1 MSRSKVDIRLNPDAC
16 NRCGKCERVCEPK
29 ALKVAPTYIYLD
41 WRTCTEC
48 MKCVQVCD
56 RGAIVRHSTETRAKG
71 AAKSAPK
78 RRTTKA
84 PAAVDAAGAARPASS
99 TGGAGDAGREA
110 AEVAEGPRR
119 GLLERES
126 GARSVA
132 AVADGSA
139 RSVGVRN
146 ASKRPSAAVTPS
158 VGPVIWTP
166 LEAVAIAAVALA
178 TFLGKDALL
187 DSALVAAMPPEG
199 RIMARVGVLV
209 LFYAIQLAVL
219 AVFAHKRGTSLFA
232 AFGLTRIRA
241 SVGSWFTAAGW
252 VLLLLL
258 ATRIAAW
265 VWGVIAQAIGISA
278 PSVTEAG
285 LTATFGGGTAG
296 LVLSVMLVVLVAPLV
311 EEMLFRGVLLSAIGS
326 RLGAGVALVGQAV
339 LFAAYH
345 FSTWMFVPMLLL
357 GLACGYLAQHR
368 GSLWP
373 AIVLH
378 ALFNAV
384 PVALVFLVAT

>member
-1 MSRSKVDIRLNPDAC
+1 MSRSKVDIRLDPGKC
-16 NRCGKCERVCEPK
+16 NRCGKCERVCEPN
-29 ALKVAPTYIYLD
+29 ALKVAPSYIYLD
-41 WRTCTEC
+41 WRACTEC
-48 MKCVQVCD
+48 MKCVQVCE
-56 RGAIVRHSTETRAKG
+56 RGAIVRHSAT
-71 AAKSAPK
+71 AASRSGTKSAPK
-78 RRTTKA
+78 PRKGSAHKDGTRGERLKR
-84 PAAVDAAGAARPASS
+84 AARPV
-99 TGGAGDAGREA
+99 DRA
-110 AEVAEGPRR
+110 AT
-119 GLLERES
+119 
-126 GARSVA
+126 
-132 AVADGSA
+132 
-139 RSVGVRN
+139 
-146 ASKRPSAAVTPS
+146 RPVPGTPT
-158 VGPVIWTP
+158 VGPVVWTP
-166 LEAVAIAAVALA
+166 LEAVAIGAVALA

-199 RIMARVGVLV
+199 RIMARVAVLV

-241 SVGSWFTAAGW
+241 SAGSWLTAAGW
-252 VLLLLL
+252 VVLLLF
-258 ATRIAAW
+258 ATRIGAW

-278 PSVTEAG
+278 PSGTQAG

-296 LVLSVMLVVLVAPLV
+296 LVLSVALVVLVAPLV

-326 RLGAGVALVGQAV
+326 RFGAGVALVGQAV

-384 PVALVFLVAT
+384 PVALAFLVAG